1 MRRGN
6 RGARPGLIA
15 GSASRVRRADGERGR
30 CQDQNEQAH
39 SASIDSRAMA
49 DEPDSPL
56 HEEDLDRDP
65 LVQLQRWL
73 AEARDAGVELP
84 EATTL
89 ATATRDGSPSARMVL
104 LKDAGDGG
112 LTFYTGY
119 ESRKGNELAENPR
132 AALVLYWHPFGRQ
145 VRVEGSVERIKPEQ
159 SDDYFRSRPLGS
171 RLSAAASRQ
180 SEVVSSREELE
191 RAAAE
196 LGRRSGE
203 EVPRPESWGGYR
215 LAPELWEFWQHR
227 LDRLH
232 DRFRYRPG
240 AGDWIIER
248 LAP

>member
-1 MRRGN
+1 M
-6 RGARPGLIA
+6 
-15 GSASRVRRADGERGR
+15 RRADGERGR
-30 CQDQNEQAH
+30 CQDQNEQTH

-49 DEPDSPL
+49 DEQDRPL
-56 HEEDLDRDP
+56 HEDDLDPNP

-84 EATTL
+84 EAMTL

-145 VRVEGSVERIKPEQ
+145 VRVEGSVERITPEQ

-171 RLSAAASRQ
+171 RLSAAVSRQ
-180 SEVVSSREELE
+180 SEVVSSREQLE

-196 LGRRSGE
+196 LGRRSGGD
-203 EVPRPESWGGYR
+203 VPRPESWGGYR
-215 LAPELWEFWQHR
+215 LAPDLWEFWQHR

-240 AGDWIIER
+240 AGGWIIER